1 MKSNISNK
9 LLIFFVRHGERLD
22 QVKAASLSKKEQD
35 TKFPKCDP
43 PLTENGKKLGFNA
56 GQLVAKML

>member
-1 MKSNISNK
+1 MESNISNK

-56 GQLVAKML
+56 G